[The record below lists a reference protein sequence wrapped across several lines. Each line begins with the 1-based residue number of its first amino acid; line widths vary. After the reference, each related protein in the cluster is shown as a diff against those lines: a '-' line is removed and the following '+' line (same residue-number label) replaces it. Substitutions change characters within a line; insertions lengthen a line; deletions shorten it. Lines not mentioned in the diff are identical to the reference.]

1 MDLFEANLA
10 RIKDRFAR
18 LVPPPVRKIPI
29 LVGGMG
35 VRRSLPI
42 VARHADIWHT
52 FASVPEFRRKN
63 EILKQLAADAGRDE
77 RQIQRAVHWT
87 GRDNADEFTAEG
99 VTLFTTEIHPTDDG
113 YDFGELKDMIAW
125 RDQTRGISGV

>member
-1 MDLFEANLA
+1 
-10 RIKDRFAR
+10 
-18 LVPPPVRKIPI
+18 
-29 LVGGMG
+29 MG

-63 EILKQLAADAGRDE
+63 AILKQLAADAGRDE
-77 RQIQRAVHWT
+77 QQIQRAVHWT